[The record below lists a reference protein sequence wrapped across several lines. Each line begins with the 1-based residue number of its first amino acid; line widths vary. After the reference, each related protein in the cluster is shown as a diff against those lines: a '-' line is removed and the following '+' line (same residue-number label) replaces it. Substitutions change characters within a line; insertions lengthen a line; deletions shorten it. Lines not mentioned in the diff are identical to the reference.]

1 MDPHIPS
8 DSQSV
13 KDAHKEL
20 RCNFSKKSLKRTKR
34 KGYMH
39 WQRALHIFWQ
49 NSNNEHEAS
58 CSITWLLFHFSTRIF
73 SLYLLLCCLS
83 KIALLALKYYQ
94 QIRLIEWKELNIL
107 IPGIYVSFKCKS
119 LHRFLCIGNWIE
131 CKAHCYTSE
140 DKMSLKA

>member
-20 RCNFSKKSLKRTKR
+20 RCNFPKKSLKRTKR

-49 NSNNEHEAS
+49 NSSNEHEAS
-58 CSITWLLFHFSTRIF
+58 CYIAWFLFHFSTPVF
-73 SLYLLLCCLS
+73 SLYLLFCCLS
-83 KIALLALKYYQ
+83 KIAFLALKYYKQ
-94 QIRLIEWKELNIL
+94 NWKKTNWQKEWNIL
-107 IPGIYVSFKCKS
+107 ITGKCVTFKCKF
-119 LHRFLCIGNWIE
+119 LHRFLCIDNCIE
-131 CKAHCYTSE
+131 CKAHC
-140 DKMSLKA
+140 